1 MAFYEIPLSPTPQA
15 FTIMLAGIEYRMRVV
30 YADAPEGGW
39 LLDINAQDGNPIV
52 SGIPLVTGAD
62 LLEQYEYLGLGGGLW
77 VATDGAP
84 EAAPTFGNLGN
95 ASRLFFE
102 VR

>member
-39 LLDINAQDGNPIV
+39 LLDIDAQDGTQII
-52 SGIPLVTGAD
+52 SGVPLVTGTN
-62 LLEQYEYLGLGGGLW
+62 LLDQYEYLRLGGGLW
-77 VATDGAP
+77 VATDGDPDA
-84 EAAPTFGNLGN
+84 EPTFGNLGN
-95 ASRLFFE
+95 ASRLYFE